1 MGSSVRSGA
10 AVRRLDGES
19 VSPGNRGL
27 TIVARLLV
35 MGAAGLL
42 SVALVVGFAIYSSSV
57 QAAANRDIAR
67 VSDAMSH
74 QWNADMMHDGLR
86 ADVMSA
92 LYARTP
98 AQREAYAV
106 DEVTEHGQTI
116 LEQFDAAGAEAPESI
131 RPKYAEVRP
140 RLIVYKD
147 TAAQLVTTA
156 ATDHAKAESELGD
169 YLKIFSELEDS
180 LGALDDEMLAAVD
193 AASDQGVAS
202 AKKSSWIIVLAGLA
216 GALITALAGLQTLR
230 AIRRPLREMLF
241 GLRAVADCDLTV
253 RVPVLRRDELGEMAG
268 SLNGAIDSIRNTVAA
283 TATSVG
289 TLTAASG
296 DLRSLAGELDT
307 SAEHTSSQAR
317 SADTSAQR
325 VSAAVSDMM
334 TATEQLSSSIREIAR
349 QTASA
354 TATTSEANQNATRTA
369 EAVDKLSEAS
379 REVGDI
385 VRLITNIAEQT
396 NLLALNATIEAAR
409 AGEAGKGFAV
419 VATEVKD
426 LAQETAQATADITAK
441 ISAIQEMT
449 GTTAAAIASIT
460 EVISQIDD
468 GQRTIAAAVEEQSST
483 TDLMSRNV
491 GEVSAAAAEISGTV
505 TNITRSTE
513 ATADGA
519 NTTRGSAEQVST
531 AAGEIETLIG
541 RFRY

>member
-1 MGSSVRSGA
+1 MVGRSA
-10 AVRRLDGES
+10 EES
-19 VSPGNRGL
+19 VSSGDRGL
-27 TIVARLLV
+27 TIVARLVV

-67 VSDAMSH
+67 VSDGMSH
-74 QWNADMMHDGLR
+74 QWNADMMHDALR

-92 LYARTP
+92 LYARTA
-98 AQREAYAV
+98 AQRDAYGV
-106 DEVTEHGQTI
+106 DEVDDHGRTI
-116 LEQFDAAGAEAPESI
+116 MEQYDAAAAKAPASI
-131 RPKYAEVRP
+131 EPRYAEVRP
-140 RLIVYKD
+140 RLEIYQD
-147 TAAQLVTTA
+147 TAARLVATA
-156 ATDHAKAESELGD
+156 ATDHAKAESQLGE
-169 YLKIFSELEDS
+169 YLKIYSELEDK
-180 LGALDDEMLAAVD
+180 LGGLDDEMLAAVR

-202 AKKSSWIIVLAGLA
+202 ASKSSWIILLAGLA
-216 GALITALAGLQTLR
+216 GALITALAGWQTLR
-230 AIRRPLREMLF
+230 AIRRPLREMLT
-241 GLRAVADCDLTV
+241 GLRAVAGCDLTV

-268 SLNGAIDSIRNTVAA
+268 SLNGAIDSIRGTVAA
-283 TATSVG
+283 TAASVV
-289 TLTAASG
+289 TLSQASG
-296 DLRSLAGELDT
+296 DLRQLAGSLDA
-307 SAEHTSSQAR
+307 SAEQTSEQAR
-317 SADTSAQR
+317 TADESAR
-325 VSAAVSDMM
+325 HVSAAVGNMM

-354 TATTSEANQNATRTA
+354 TATTSEANHNAARTA

-385 VRLITNIAEQT
+385 VQLITNIAEQT

-449 GTTAAAIASIT
+449 GSTAAAIASIT

-491 GEVSAAAAEISGTV
+491 HEVSSAAAEISGTV
-505 TNITRSTE
+505 SNITRSTE
-513 ATADGA
+513 ATAEGA

-531 AAGEIETLIG
+531 AADEIETLIG